1 MVQSDAMFTSSVQ
14 QTWVFMARNN
24 NLPSKV
30 PSKVPSYYI
39 NDTHSLLTR
48 WRKDRGS
55 LSASPSSFETVL
67 QLPSG
72 RLPNSLL
79 PSLTLIRSTTFSPI

>member
-24 NLPSKV
+24 NL